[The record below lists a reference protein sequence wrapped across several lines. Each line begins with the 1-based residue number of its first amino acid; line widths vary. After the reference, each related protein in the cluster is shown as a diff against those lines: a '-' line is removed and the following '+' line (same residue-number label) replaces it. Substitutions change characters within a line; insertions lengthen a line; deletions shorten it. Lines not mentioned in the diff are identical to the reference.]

1 MWETFKINN
10 GLTYENIPLSNVVFE
25 LIVDEPIIVEG
36 QIIYNKG
43 DIIDTFKTNDEGK
56 ITIKDLYF
64 GKYKLK
70 EVSSSMGNI
79 VTDIEYKI
87 DKASA
92 PITAVNVVI
101 SIGYFI
107 IFQYMNNGQTLGKK
121 IFKIK
126 VESETKKKVS
136 LLQMT
141 LRSLLINVIAFNLIN
156 VLAVVFL
163 PKEWYLSINSIVTF
177 GQWLVFIISSLLIL
191 YNKDKNG
198 VHDMLA
204 KTKVVDERR

>member
-1 MWETFKINN
+1 MKATFIQRA
-10 GLTYENIPLSNVVFE
+10 LAYIIDMVLII
-25 LIVDEPIIVEG
+25 LIV
-36 QIIYNKG
+36 
-43 DIIDTFKTNDEGK
+43 
-56 ITIKDLYF
+56 
-64 GKYKLK
+64 
-70 EVSSSMGNI
+70 NI
-79 VTDIEYKI
+79 VGSAFNQKQLEELDKELNDKLDNVTSVEQFYDDSSEELLEELLDIEYKI

-177 GQWLVFIISSLLIL
+177 GQWLVLIISSLLIL

>member
-1 MWETFKINN
+1 MKATFIQRA
-10 GLTYENIPLSNVVFE
+10 LAYIIDMVLII
-25 LIVDEPIIVEG
+25 LIV
-36 QIIYNKG
+36 
-43 DIIDTFKTNDEGK
+43 
-56 ITIKDLYF
+56 
-64 GKYKLK
+64 
-70 EVSSSMGNI
+70 NI
-79 VTDIEYKI
+79 VGSAFNQKQLEELDKELNDKLDNVTSVEQFYDDSSEELLEELLDIEYKI

>member
-1 MWETFKINN
+1 MKATFIQRA
-10 GLTYENIPLSNVVFE
+10 LAYIIDMVLII
-25 LIVDEPIIVEG
+25 LIV
-36 QIIYNKG
+36 
-43 DIIDTFKTNDEGK
+43 
-56 ITIKDLYF
+56 
-64 GKYKLK
+64 
-70 EVSSSMGNI
+70 NI
-79 VTDIEYKI
+79 VGSVFNQKQLEELDKELNDKLDNVTSVEQFYDDSSEELLEELLDIEYKI

-126 VESETKKKVS
+126 VESEKKKKVS

>member
-1 MWETFKINN
+1 MKATFIQRA
-10 GLTYENIPLSNVVFE
+10 LAYIIDMVLII
-25 LIVDEPIIVEG
+25 LIV
-36 QIIYNKG
+36 
-43 DIIDTFKTNDEGK
+43 
-56 ITIKDLYF
+56 
-64 GKYKLK
+64 
-70 EVSSSMGNI
+70 NI
-79 VTDIEYKI
+79 VGSVFNQKQLEELDKELNDKLDNVTSVEQFYDDSSEELLEELLDIEYKI